1 MGALARIK
9 PSRRSRWSDGN
20 AEPEKVS
27 TTKARQGLD
36 PQLHSLIGDQ
46 LRIYYAE
53 LLREPMPDR
62 FLEVLRQLSSAEGTK
77 S

>member
-1 MGALARIK
+1 MGALARTRS
-9 PSRRSRWSDGN
+9 SRRPQWADGN
-20 AEPEKVS
+20 AEPTSVR
-27 TTKARQGLD
+27 TTKARQSLD
-36 PQLHSLIGDQ
+36 PQLQSLIGQQ

-62 FLEVLRQLSSAEGTK
+62 FLEVLRQLSSAEGKK

>member
-1 MGALARIK
+1 MGALARTR
-9 PSRRSRWSDGN
+9 SARRPQWSDGN
-20 AEPEKVS
+20 AEPASVR
-27 TTKARQGLD
+27 TTKARQSLD
-36 PQLHSLIGDQ
+36 PQLQSLIGDQ

-62 FLEVLRQLSSAEGTK
+62 FLEVLRQLASAEGKK

>member
-1 MGALARIK
+1 
-9 PSRRSRWSDGN
+9 
-20 AEPEKVS
+20 
-27 TTKARQGLD
+27 
-36 PQLHSLIGDQ
+36 LIGDQ

-62 FLEVLRQLSSAEGTK
+62 FLEVLRQLASAEGKK